1 MHFLVSIVT
10 RSKSFNKGHE
20 VYELV
25 DSTNSH
31 AKKFLKHKT
40 FPVGDET
47 ELCDCETE
55 LDIQLLT
62 FNFDMYFYNAKACI
76 LTGAYHL
83 PKG

>member
-1 MHFLVSIVT
+1 MHHFFSII
-10 RSKSFNKGHE
+10 KSIFVHDSQLIWAALSHKPQKIKNKIK
-20 VYELV
+20 
-25 DSTNSH
+25 SH
-31 AKKFLKHKT
+31 
-40 FPVGDET
+40 PVVDET